1 MISVCLLFN
10 FLFFFFSSRRRHTR
24 CALVTGV
31 QTLLFRSVVIVL
43 PGRQHDPGLSQ
54 RGKQRLVEQFVP
66 QPTVEALD
74 EAVLLRFAR
83 RDVMPFD
90 PLLLAPAQDRHAGQL
105 GAVVGEAQLRRP
117 RRAMTEIGRAS
128 WRESVWQYV

>member
-1 MISVCLLFN
+1 MEKTAYYVSISDWSSDVC
-10 FLFFFFSSRRRHTR
+10 SSDLRQLKRPTPLHRGGAEFGVSLRRQVAER
-24 CALVTGV
+24 GV
-31 QTLLFRSVVIVL
+31 WPDRVVIVL

-90 PLLLAPAQDRHAGQL
+90 PLLLAPERSEEHTSDLQ
-105 GAVVGEAQLRRP
+105 
-117 RRAMTEIGRAS
+117 S
-128 WRESVWQYV
+128 

>member
-1 MISVCLLFN
+1 MYRHVVVL
-10 FLFFFFSSRRRHTR
+10 FLFLVLRRPPRSTRTDTLFPYTRSSD
-24 CALVTGV
+24 L
-31 QTLLFRSVVIVL
+31 
-43 PGRQHDPGLSQ
+43 
-54 RGKQRLVEQFVP
+54 FVP

-105 GAVVGEAQLRRP
+105 GAVVGDAQLRRP
-117 RRAMTEIGRAS
+117 RREIGRAH
-128 WRESVWQYV
+128 V